1 MRQRKGIN
9 QGPGHRCQPP
19 RAIGDGTM
27 PKASVIVPVYNVEGY
42 LEKCVQSVLAQTE
55 KDFELLLVDDG
66 STDHSGEL
74 CDTLAQTD
82 SRIRVIHQ
90 QNQGLGG
97 ARNTGIREAKAP
109 WILLADSDDWIE
121 PEILEKTLAAAGKAP
136 DIDLVMFAY
145 RTVDEAGRELG
156 VFREN
161 MPKGQAL
168 TLDQRPDILLTAP
181 CAWNKLYRRG
191 FFQGTGLAYPPRV
204 WYEDLR
210 TSPKLM
216 AKAGRMVF
224 LDEVGYNYLQRQGSI
239 MNSANLER
247 NREILDAFDDLLPWF
262 RKEGLF
268 EAYRRELEYLAGFHV
283 YLTAGVRVALADR
296 KSPLLRELAA
306 YVEERFPGWRQN
318 PYLPKLGGKRR
329 LLVSLLQKKWY
340 WAVSLLF
347 KLKG

>member
-1 MRQRKGIN
+1 
-9 QGPGHRCQPP
+9 
-19 RAIGDGTM
+19 M
-27 PKASVIVPVYNVEGY
+27 PKASVIVPVYKVEEY
-42 LEKCVQSVLAQTE
+42 LEKCVQSILAQTE
-55 KDFELLLVDDG
+55 RDFELILVDDG
-66 STDHSGEL
+66 SPDRCGAL
-74 CDTLAQTD
+74 CDSLAQTD
-82 SRIRVIHQ
+82 PRIRVIHQ
-90 QNQGLGG
+90 ENQGLGG
-97 ARNTGIREAKAP
+97 ARNTGIREARGD
-109 WILLADSDDWIE
+109 WLLLVDSDDWIE
-121 PEILEKTLAAAGKAP
+121 PKILEKAMEAGLREEA
-136 DIDLVMFAY
+136 DLVMFAF
-145 RTVDEAGRELG
+145 RTVDEQGRELG
-156 VFREN
+156 VFRED
-161 MPKGQAL
+161 MPKERGIGLQEHKEA
-168 TLDQRPDILLTAP
+168 LLTAP
-181 CAWNKLYRRG
+181 CAWNKLYRRS

-239 MNSANLER
+239 MKSANLER

-268 EAYRRELEYLAGFHV
+268 EAYRRELEYLAVFHV

>member
-1 MRQRKGIN
+1 
-9 QGPGHRCQPP
+9 
-19 RAIGDGTM
+19 M
-27 PKASVIVPVYNVEGY
+27 PKASVIVPVYKVEEY
-42 LEKCVQSVLAQTE
+42 LEKCVQSILAQTE
-55 KDFELLLVDDG
+55 RDFELILVDDG
-66 STDHSGEL
+66 SPDRCGAL
-74 CDTLAQTD
+74 CDSLAQTD
-82 SRIRVIHQ
+82 PRIRVIHQ
-90 QNQGLGG
+90 ENQGLGG
-97 ARNTGIREAKAP
+97 ARNTGIREARGD
-109 WILLADSDDWIE
+109 WLLLVDSDDWIE
-121 PEILEKTLAAAGKAP
+121 PKILEKAMEAGLREEA
-136 DIDLVMFAY
+136 DLVMFAF
-145 RTVDEAGRELG
+145 RTVDEQGRELG
-156 VFREN
+156 VFRED
-161 MPKGQAL
+161 MPKERGIGLQEHKEA
-168 TLDQRPDILLTAP
+168 LLTAP

-239 MNSANLER
+239 MKSANLER

-268 EAYRRELEYLAGFHV
+268 EAYRRELEYLAVFHV

>member
-1 MRQRKGIN
+1 
-9 QGPGHRCQPP
+9 
-19 RAIGDGTM
+19 M
-27 PKASVIVPVYNVEGY
+27 PKASVIVPVYKVEEY
-42 LEKCVQSVLAQTE
+42 LEKCVQSILAQTE
-55 KDFELLLVDDG
+55 RDFELILVDDG
-66 STDHSGEL
+66 SPDRCGAL
-74 CDTLAQTD
+74 CDSLAQTD

-90 QNQGLGG
+90 ENQGLGG
-97 ARNTGIREAKAP
+97 ARNTGIREARGD
-109 WILLADSDDWIE
+109 WLLLVDSDDWIE
-121 PEILEKTLAAAGKAP
+121 PKILEKAMEAGLREEA
-136 DIDLVMFAY
+136 DLVMFAF
-145 RTVDEAGRELG
+145 RTVDEQGRELG
-156 VFREN
+156 VFRED
-161 MPKGQAL
+161 MPKERGI
-168 TLDQRPDILLTAP
+168 TLQEHKEALLTAP

-239 MNSANLER
+239 MKSANLER

-268 EAYRRELEYLAGFHV
+268 EAYRRELEYLAVFHV

-329 LLVSLLQKKWY
+329 LLVSLLEKKWY

>member
-1 MRQRKGIN
+1 
-9 QGPGHRCQPP
+9 
-19 RAIGDGTM
+19 M

-66 STDHSGEL
+66 STDHSGKL

-121 PEILEKTLAAAGKAP
+121 PGILEKTLAAAGKVP

-168 TLDQRPDILLTAP
+168 SLDQRPDILLTAP
-181 CAWNKLYRRG
+181 CAWNKLYRASLFHDWG
-191 FFQGTGLAYPPRV
+191 IEYPPRV
-204 WYEDLR
+204 WYEDVR
-210 TSPKLM
+210 TTPKLM
-216 AKAGRMVF
+216 TKARNMVF
-224 LDEVGYNYLQRQGSI
+224 LDDVGYNYLQRKGSI
-239 MNSANLER
+239 MNSVNVER
-247 NREILDAFDDLLPWF
+247 NREILEALEDVLGYF
-262 RKEGLF
+262 RQQGLS
-268 EAYRRELEYLAGFHV
+268 RRYHAELEHLAVAHV
-283 YLTAGVRVALADR
+283 LLFALVRVLRMDR
-296 KSPLLRELAA
+296 KNPLLGQFAA
-306 YVEERFPGWRQN
+306 FVKERFPHYREN
-318 PYLPKLGGKRR
+318 KYLYKLTRNQR
-329 LLVSLLQKKWY
+329 LALKLVDHKLY
-340 WAVSLLF
+340 GVVELLF
-347 KLKG
+347 RIKG

>member
-1 MRQRKGIN
+1 
-9 QGPGHRCQPP
+9 
-19 RAIGDGTM
+19 M
-27 PKASVIVPVYNVEGY
+27 PKASVIVPVYKVEEY
-42 LEKCVQSVLAQTE
+42 LEKCVQSILAQTE
-55 KDFELLLVDDG
+55 RDFELILVDDG
-66 STDHSGEL
+66 SPDRCGAL
-74 CDTLAQTD
+74 CDSLAQTD

-90 QNQGLGG
+90 ENQGLGG
-97 ARNTGIREAKAP
+97 ARNTGIREARGD
-109 WILLADSDDWIE
+109 WLLLVDSDDWIE
-121 PEILEKTLAAAGKAP
+121 PKILEKAMEAGLREEA
-136 DIDLVMFAY
+136 DLVMFAF
-145 RTVDEAGRELG
+145 RTVDEQGRELG
-156 VFREN
+156 VFRED
-161 MPKGQAL
+161 MPKERGIGLQEHKEA
-168 TLDQRPDILLTAP
+168 LLTAP
-181 CAWNKLYRRG
+181 CAWNKLYRRS

-210 TSPKLM
+210 TTPKLM

-239 MNSANLER
+239 MKSANLER

-268 EAYRRELEYLAGFHV
+268 EAYRRELEYLAVFHV

>member
-1 MRQRKGIN
+1 
-9 QGPGHRCQPP
+9 
-19 RAIGDGTM
+19 M
-27 PKASVIVPVYNVEGY
+27 PKASVIVPVYKVEEY
-42 LEKCVQSVLAQTE
+42 LEKCVQSILAQTE
-55 KDFELLLVDDG
+55 RDFELILVDDG
-66 STDHSGEL
+66 SPDRCGAL
-74 CDTLAQTD
+74 CDSLAQTD
-82 SRIRVIHQ
+82 PRVRVIHQ
-90 QNQGLGG
+90 ENQGLGG
-97 ARNTGIREAKAP
+97 ARNTGIREARGD
-109 WILLADSDDWIE
+109 WLLLVDSDDWIE
-121 PEILEKTLAAAGKAP
+121 PKILEKAMEAGLREEA
-136 DIDLVMFAY
+136 DLVMFAF
-145 RTVDEAGRELG
+145 RTVDEQGRELG
-156 VFREN
+156 VFRED
-161 MPKGQAL
+161 MPKERGI
-168 TLDQRPDILLTAP
+168 TLQEHKEALLTAP

-239 MNSANLER
+239 MKSANLER

-268 EAYRRELEYLAGFHV
+268 EAYRRELEYLAVFHV

>member
-1 MRQRKGIN
+1 
-9 QGPGHRCQPP
+9 
-19 RAIGDGTM
+19 M
-27 PKASVIVPVYNVEGY
+27 PKASVIVPVYKVEEY
-42 LEKCVQSVLAQTE
+42 LEKCVQSILAQTE
-55 KDFELLLVDDG
+55 RDFELILVDDG
-66 STDHSGEL
+66 SPDRCGAL
-74 CDTLAQTD
+74 CDSLAQTD

-90 QNQGLGG
+90 ENQGLGG
-97 ARNTGIREAKAP
+97 ARNTGIREARGD
-109 WILLADSDDWIE
+109 WLLLVDSDDWIE
-121 PEILEKTLAAAGKAP
+121 PKILEKAMEAGLREEA
-136 DIDLVMFAY
+136 DLVMFAF
-145 RTVDEAGRELG
+145 RTVDEQGRELG
-156 VFREN
+156 VFRED
-161 MPKGQAL
+161 MPKERGI
-168 TLDQRPDILLTAP
+168 TLQEHKEALLTAP

-210 TSPKLM
+210 TTPKLM

-239 MNSANLER
+239 MKSANLER

-268 EAYRRELEYLAGFHV
+268 EAYRRELEYLAVFHV

>member
-1 MRQRKGIN
+1 
-9 QGPGHRCQPP
+9 
-19 RAIGDGTM
+19 M
-27 PKASVIVPVYNVEGY
+27 PKASVIVPVYKVEEY
-42 LEKCVQSVLAQTE
+42 LEKCVQSILAQTE
-55 KDFELLLVDDG
+55 RDFELILVDDG
-66 STDHSGEL
+66 SPDRCGAL
-74 CDTLAQTD
+74 CDSLAQTD

-90 QNQGLGG
+90 ENQGLGG
-97 ARNTGIREAKAP
+97 ARNTGIREARGD
-109 WILLADSDDWIE
+109 WLLLVDSDDWIE
-121 PEILEKTLAAAGKAP
+121 PKILEKAMEAGLREEA
-136 DIDLVMFAY
+136 DLVMFAF
-145 RTVDEAGRELG
+145 RTVDEQGRELG
-156 VFREN
+156 VFRED
-161 MPKGQAL
+161 MPKERGI
-168 TLDQRPDILLTAP
+168 TLQEHKEALLTAP

-239 MNSANLER
+239 MKSANLER
-247 NREILDAFDDLLPWF
+247 NQEILDAFDDLLPWF

-268 EAYRRELEYLAGFHV
+268 EAYRRELEYLAVFHV

-329 LLVSLLQKKWY
+329 LLVSLLEKKWY

>member
-1 MRQRKGIN
+1 
-9 QGPGHRCQPP
+9 
-19 RAIGDGTM
+19 M
-27 PKASVIVPVYNVEGY
+27 PKASVIVPVYKVEEY
-42 LEKCVQSVLAQTE
+42 LEKCVQSILAQTE
-55 KDFELLLVDDG
+55 RDFELILVDDG
-66 STDHSGEL
+66 SPDRCGAL
-74 CDTLAQTD
+74 CDSLAQTD
-82 SRIRVIHQ
+82 PRVRVIHQ
-90 QNQGLGG
+90 ENQGLGG
-97 ARNTGIREAKAP
+97 ARNTGIREARGD
-109 WILLADSDDWIE
+109 WLLLVDSDDWIE
-121 PEILEKTLAAAGKAP
+121 PKILEKAMEAGLREEA
-136 DIDLVMFAY
+136 DLVMFAF
-145 RTVDEAGRELG
+145 RTVDEQGRELG
-156 VFREN
+156 VFRED
-161 MPKGQAL
+161 MPKERGIGLQEHKEA
-168 TLDQRPDILLTAP
+168 LLTAP
-181 CAWNKLYRRG
+181 CAWNKLYRRS

-239 MNSANLER
+239 MKSANLER

-268 EAYRRELEYLAGFHV
+268 EAYRRELEYLAVFHV

-329 LLVSLLQKKWY
+329 LLVSVLEKKWY

>member
-1 MRQRKGIN
+1 
-9 QGPGHRCQPP
+9 
-19 RAIGDGTM
+19 M
-27 PKASVIVPVYNVEGY
+27 PKASVIVPVYKVEEY
-42 LEKCVQSVLAQTE
+42 LEKCVQSILAQTE
-55 KDFELLLVDDG
+55 RDFELILVDDG
-66 STDHSGEL
+66 SPDRCGAL
-74 CDTLAQTD
+74 CDSLAQTD

-90 QNQGLGG
+90 ENQGLGG
-97 ARNTGIREAKAP
+97 ARNTGIREARGD
-109 WILLADSDDWIE
+109 WLLLVDSDDWIE
-121 PEILEKTLAAAGKAP
+121 PKILEKAMEAGLREEA
-136 DIDLVMFAY
+136 DLVMFAF
-145 RTVDEAGRELG
+145 RTVDEQGRELG

-161 MPKGQAL
+161 MPKERGIGLQEHKEA
-168 TLDQRPDILLTAP
+168 LLTAP
-181 CAWNKLYRRG
+181 CAWNKLYRRS

-210 TSPKLM
+210 TTPKLM

-239 MNSANLER
+239 MKSANLER

-268 EAYRRELEYLAGFHV
+268 EAYRRELEYLAVFHV

-329 LLVSLLQKKWY
+329 LLVSLLEKKWY

>member
-1 MRQRKGIN
+1 
-9 QGPGHRCQPP
+9 
-19 RAIGDGTM
+19 M
-27 PKASVIVPVYNVEGY
+27 PKASVIVPVYKVEEY
-42 LEKCVQSVLAQTE
+42 LEKCVQSILAQTE
-55 KDFELLLVDDG
+55 RDFELILVDDG
-66 STDHSGEL
+66 SPDRCGAL
-74 CDTLAQTD
+74 CDSLAQTD
-82 SRIRVIHQ
+82 PRIRVIHQ
-90 QNQGLGG
+90 ENQGLGG
-97 ARNTGIREAKAP
+97 ARNTGIREARGD
-109 WILLADSDDWIE
+109 WLLLVDSDDWIE
-121 PEILEKTLAAAGKAP
+121 PKILEKAMEAGLREEA
-136 DIDLVMFAY
+136 DLVMFAF
-145 RTVDEAGRELG
+145 RTVDEQGRELG
-156 VFREN
+156 VFRED
-161 MPKGQAL
+161 MPKERGI
-168 TLDQRPDILLTAP
+168 TLQEHKEALLTAP
-181 CAWNKLYRRG
+181 CAWNKLYRRS

-239 MNSANLER
+239 MKSANLER

-268 EAYRRELEYLAGFHV
+268 EAYRRELEYLAVFHV

-329 LLVSLLQKKWY
+329 LLVSLLEKKWY

>member
-1 MRQRKGIN
+1 
-9 QGPGHRCQPP
+9 
-19 RAIGDGTM
+19 M
-27 PKASVIVPVYNVEGY
+27 PKASVIVPVYKVEEY
-42 LEKCVQSVLAQTE
+42 LEKCVQSILAQTE
-55 KDFELLLVDDG
+55 RDFELILVDDG
-66 STDHSGEL
+66 SPDRCGAL
-74 CDTLAQTD
+74 CDSLAQTD
-82 SRIRVIHQ
+82 PRVRVIHQ
-90 QNQGLGG
+90 ENQGLGG
-97 ARNTGIREAKAP
+97 ARNTGIREARGD
-109 WILLADSDDWIE
+109 WLLLVDSDDWIE
-121 PEILEKTLAAAGKAP
+121 PKILEKAMEAGLREEA
-136 DIDLVMFAY
+136 DLVMFAF
-145 RTVDEAGRELG
+145 RTVDEQGRELG
-156 VFREN
+156 VFRED
-161 MPKGQAL
+161 MPKERGIGLQEHKEA
-168 TLDQRPDILLTAP
+168 LLTAP
-181 CAWNKLYRRG
+181 CAWNKLYRRS

-224 LDEVGYNYLQRQGSI
+224 LDEVGYNYLQRRGSI

-268 EAYRRELEYLAGFHV
+268 EAYRRELEYLAVFHV

-329 LLVSLLQKKWY
+329 LLLSLLQKKWY
-340 WAVSLLF
+340 GAVSLLF

>member
-1 MRQRKGIN
+1 
-9 QGPGHRCQPP
+9 
-19 RAIGDGTM
+19 M
-27 PKASVIVPVYNVEGY
+27 PKASVIVPVYKVEEY
-42 LEKCVQSVLAQTE
+42 LEKCVQSILAQTE
-55 KDFELLLVDDG
+55 RDFELILVDDG
-66 STDHSGEL
+66 SPDRCGAL
-74 CDTLAQTD
+74 CDSLAQTD
-82 SRIRVIHQ
+82 PRIRVIHQ
-90 QNQGLGG
+90 ENQGLGG
-97 ARNTGIREAKAP
+97 ARNTGIREARGD
-109 WILLADSDDWIE
+109 WLLLVDSDDWIE
-121 PEILEKTLAAAGKAP
+121 PKILEKAMEAGLREEA
-136 DIDLVMFAY
+136 DLVMFAF
-145 RTVDEAGRELG
+145 RTVDEQGRELG
-156 VFREN
+156 VFRED
-161 MPKGQAL
+161 MPKERGIGLQEHKEA
-168 TLDQRPDILLTAP
+168 LLTAP
-181 CAWNKLYRRG
+181 CAWNKLYRRS

-210 TSPKLM
+210 TTPKLM

-268 EAYRRELEYLAGFHV
+268 EAYRRELEYLAVFHV

-329 LLVSLLQKKWY
+329 LLVSLLEKKWY

>member
-1 MRQRKGIN
+1 
-9 QGPGHRCQPP
+9 
-19 RAIGDGTM
+19 M
-27 PKASVIVPVYNVEGY
+27 PKASVIVPVYKVEEY
-42 LEKCVQSVLAQTE
+42 LEKCVQSILAQTE
-55 KDFELLLVDDG
+55 RDFELILVDDG
-66 STDHSGEL
+66 SPDRCGAL
-74 CDTLAQTD
+74 CDSLAQTD
-82 SRIRVIHQ
+82 PRVRVIHQ
-90 QNQGLGG
+90 ENQGLGG
-97 ARNTGIREAKAP
+97 ARNTGIREARGD
-109 WILLADSDDWIE
+109 WLLLVDSDDWIE
-121 PEILEKTLAAAGKAP
+121 PKILEKAMEAGLREEA
-136 DIDLVMFAY
+136 DLVMFAF
-145 RTVDEAGRELG
+145 RTVDEQGRELG
-156 VFREN
+156 VFRED
-161 MPKGQAL
+161 MPKERGIGLQEHKEA
-168 TLDQRPDILLTAP
+168 LLTAP
-181 CAWNKLYRRG
+181 CAWNKLYRRS

-210 TSPKLM
+210 TTPKLM

-239 MNSANLER
+239 MKSANLER

-268 EAYRRELEYLAGFHV
+268 EAYRRELEYLAVFHV

-329 LLVSLLQKKWY
+329 LLVSLLEKKWY

>member
-1 MRQRKGIN
+1 
-9 QGPGHRCQPP
+9 
-19 RAIGDGTM
+19 M
-27 PKASVIVPVYNVEGY
+27 PKASVIVPVYKVEEY
-42 LEKCVQSVLAQTE
+42 LEKCVQSILAQTE
-55 KDFELLLVDDG
+55 RDFELILVDDG
-66 STDHSGEL
+66 SPDRCGAL
-74 CDTLAQTD
+74 CDSLAQTD

-90 QNQGLGG
+90 ENQGLGG
-97 ARNTGIREAKAP
+97 ARDTGIREARGD
-109 WILLADSDDWIE
+109 WLLLVDSDDWIE
-121 PEILEKTLAAAGKAP
+121 PKILEKAMEAGLREEA
-136 DIDLVMFAY
+136 DLVMFAF
-145 RTVDEAGRELG
+145 RTVDEQGRELG
-156 VFREN
+156 VFRED
-161 MPKGQAL
+161 MPKERGI
-168 TLDQRPDILLTAP
+168 TLQEHKEALLTAP
-181 CAWNKLYRRG
+181 CAWNKLYRRS

-210 TSPKLM
+210 TTPKLM

-239 MNSANLER
+239 MKSANLER

-268 EAYRRELEYLAGFHV
+268 EAYRRELEYLAVFHV

>member
-1 MRQRKGIN
+1 
-9 QGPGHRCQPP
+9 
-19 RAIGDGTM
+19 M
-27 PKASVIVPVYNVEGY
+27 PKASVIVPVYKVEEY
-42 LEKCVQSVLAQTE
+42 LEKCVQSILAQTE
-55 KDFELLLVDDG
+55 RDFELILVDDG
-66 STDHSGEL
+66 SPDRCGAL
-74 CDTLAQTD
+74 CDSLAQTD

-90 QNQGLGG
+90 ENQGLGG
-97 ARNTGIREAKAP
+97 ARNTGIREARGD
-109 WILLADSDDWIE
+109 WLLLVDSDDWIE
-121 PEILEKTLAAAGKAP
+121 PKILEKAMEAGLREEA
-136 DIDLVMFAY
+136 DLVMFAF
-145 RTVDEAGRELG
+145 RTVDEQGRELG
-156 VFREN
+156 VFRED
-161 MPKGQAL
+161 MPKERGIGLQEHKEA
-168 TLDQRPDILLTAP
+168 LLTAP
-181 CAWNKLYRRG
+181 CAWNKLYRRS

-204 WYEDLR
+204 WYEDMR

-239 MNSANLER
+239 MKSANLER

-268 EAYRRELEYLAGFHV
+268 EAYRRELEYLAVFHV

>member
-1 MRQRKGIN
+1 
-9 QGPGHRCQPP
+9 
-19 RAIGDGTM
+19 M
-27 PKASVIVPVYNVEGY
+27 PKASVIVPVYKVEEY
-42 LEKCVQSVLAQTE
+42 LEKCVQSILAQTE
-55 KDFELLLVDDG
+55 RDFELILVDDG
-66 STDHSGEL
+66 SPDRCGAL
-74 CDTLAQTD
+74 CDSLAQTD

-90 QNQGLGG
+90 ENQGLGG
-97 ARNTGIREAKAP
+97 ARNTGIREARGD
-109 WILLADSDDWIE
+109 WLLLVDSDDWIE
-121 PEILEKTLAAAGKAP
+121 PKILEKAMEAGLREEA
-136 DIDLVMFAY
+136 DLVMFAF
-145 RTVDEAGRELG
+145 RTVDEQGRELG
-156 VFREN
+156 VFRED
-161 MPKGQAL
+161 MPKERGIGLQEHKEA
-168 TLDQRPDILLTAP
+168 LLTAP
-181 CAWNKLYRRG
+181 CAWNKLYRRS

-210 TSPKLM
+210 TTPKLM

-239 MNSANLER
+239 MKSANLER

-268 EAYRRELEYLAGFHV
+268 EAYRRELEYLAVFHV

-329 LLVSLLQKKWY
+329 LLVSLLEKKWY

>member
-1 MRQRKGIN
+1 
-9 QGPGHRCQPP
+9 
-19 RAIGDGTM
+19 M
-27 PKASVIVPVYNVEGY
+27 PKASVIVPVYKVEEY
-42 LEKCVQSVLAQTE
+42 LEKCVQSILAQTE
-55 KDFELLLVDDG
+55 RDFELILVDDG
-66 STDHSGEL
+66 SPDRCGAL
-74 CDTLAQTD
+74 CDSLAQTD
-82 SRIRVIHQ
+82 PRVRVIHQ
-90 QNQGLGG
+90 ENQGLGG
-97 ARNTGIREAKAP
+97 ARNTGIREARGD
-109 WILLADSDDWIE
+109 WLLLVDSDDWIE
-121 PEILEKTLAAAGKAP
+121 PKILEKAMEAGLREEA
-136 DIDLVMFAY
+136 DLVMFAF
-145 RTVDEAGRELG
+145 RTVDEQGRELG
-156 VFREN
+156 VFRED
-161 MPKGQAL
+161 MPKERGI
-168 TLDQRPDILLTAP
+168 TLQEHKEALLTAP
-181 CAWNKLYRRG
+181 CAWNKLYRRS
-191 FFQGTGLAYPPRV
+191 FFQGTGFAYPPRV

-239 MNSANLER
+239 MKSANLER

-268 EAYRRELEYLAGFHV
+268 EAYRRELEYLAVFHV

-329 LLVSLLQKKWY
+329 LLVSLLEKKWY

>member
-1 MRQRKGIN
+1 
-9 QGPGHRCQPP
+9 
-19 RAIGDGTM
+19 M
-27 PKASVIVPVYNVEGY
+27 PKASVIVPVYKVEEY
-42 LEKCVQSVLAQTE
+42 LEKCVQSILAQTE
-55 KDFELLLVDDG
+55 RDFELILVDDG
-66 STDHSGEL
+66 SPDRCGAL
-74 CDTLAQTD
+74 CDSLAQTD

-90 QNQGLGG
+90 ENQGLGG
-97 ARNTGIREAKAP
+97 ARNTGIREARGD
-109 WILLADSDDWIE
+109 WLLLVDSDDWIE
-121 PEILEKTLAAAGKAP
+121 PKILEKAMEAGLREEA
-136 DIDLVMFAY
+136 DLVMFAF
-145 RTVDEAGRELG
+145 RTVDEQGRELG
-156 VFREN
+156 VFRED
-161 MPKGQAL
+161 MPKERGI
-168 TLDQRPDILLTAP
+168 TLQEHKEALLTAP
-181 CAWNKLYRRG
+181 CAWNKLYRRS

-210 TSPKLM
+210 TTPKLM

-239 MNSANLER
+239 MKSANLER

-268 EAYRRELEYLAGFHV
+268 EAYRRELEYLAVFHV

-329 LLVSLLQKKWY
+329 LLVSLLEKKWY

>member
-1 MRQRKGIN
+1 
-9 QGPGHRCQPP
+9 
-19 RAIGDGTM
+19 M
-27 PKASVIVPVYNVEGY
+27 PKASVIVPVYKVEEY
-42 LEKCVQSVLAQTE
+42 LEKCVQSILAQTE
-55 KDFELLLVDDG
+55 RDFELILVDDG
-66 STDHSGEL
+66 SPDRCGAL
-74 CDTLAQTD
+74 CDSLAQTD

-90 QNQGLGG
+90 ENQGLGG
-97 ARNTGIREAKAP
+97 ARNTGIREARGD
-109 WILLADSDDWIE
+109 WLLLVDSDDWIE
-121 PEILEKTLAAAGKAP
+121 PKILEKAMEAGLREEA
-136 DIDLVMFAY
+136 DLVMFAF
-145 RTVDEAGRELG
+145 RTVDEQGRELG

-161 MPKGQAL
+161 MPKERGIGLQEHKEA
-168 TLDQRPDILLTAP
+168 LLTAP
-181 CAWNKLYRRG
+181 CAWNKLYRRS

-239 MNSANLER
+239 MKSANLER

-268 EAYRRELEYLAGFHV
+268 EAYRRELEYLAVFHV

>member
-1 MRQRKGIN
+1 
-9 QGPGHRCQPP
+9 
-19 RAIGDGTM
+19 M
-27 PKASVIVPVYNVEGY
+27 PKASVIVPVYKVEEY
-42 LEKCVQSVLAQTE
+42 LEKCVQSILAQTE
-55 KDFELLLVDDG
+55 RDFELILVDDG
-66 STDHSGEL
+66 SPDRCGAL
-74 CDTLAQTD
+74 CDSLAQTD
-82 SRIRVIHQ
+82 PRIRVIHQ
-90 QNQGLGG
+90 ENQGLGG
-97 ARNTGIREAKAP
+97 ARNTGIREARGD
-109 WILLADSDDWIE
+109 WLLLVDSDDWIE
-121 PEILEKTLAAAGKAP
+121 PKILEKAMEAGLREEA
-136 DIDLVMFAY
+136 DLVMFAF
-145 RTVDEAGRELG
+145 RTVDEQGRELG
-156 VFREN
+156 VFRED
-161 MPKGQAL
+161 MPKERGIGLQEHKEA
-168 TLDQRPDILLTAP
+168 LLTAP
-181 CAWNKLYRRG
+181 CAWNKLYRRS

-210 TSPKLM
+210 TTPKLM

-239 MNSANLER
+239 MKSANLER

-268 EAYRRELEYLAGFHV
+268 EAYRRELEYLAVFHV

-329 LLVSLLQKKWY
+329 LLVSLLEKKWY

>member
-1 MRQRKGIN
+1 
-9 QGPGHRCQPP
+9 
-19 RAIGDGTM
+19 M
-27 PKASVIVPVYNVEGY
+27 PKASVIVPVYKVEEY
-42 LEKCVQSVLAQTE
+42 LEKCVQSILAQTE
-55 KDFELLLVDDG
+55 RDFELILVDDG
-66 STDHSGEL
+66 SPDRCGAL
-74 CDTLAQTD
+74 CDSLAQTD
-82 SRIRVIHQ
+82 PRVRVIHQ
-90 QNQGLGG
+90 ENQGLGG
-97 ARNTGIREAKAP
+97 ARNTGIREARGD
-109 WILLADSDDWIE
+109 WLLLVDSDDWIE
-121 PEILEKTLAAAGKAP
+121 PKILEKAMEAGLREEA
-136 DIDLVMFAY
+136 DLVMFAF
-145 RTVDEAGRELG
+145 RTVDEQGRELG
-156 VFREN
+156 VFRED
-161 MPKGQAL
+161 MPKERGI
-168 TLDQRPDILLTAP
+168 TLQEHKEALLTAP

-239 MNSANLER
+239 MKSANLER

-268 EAYRRELEYLAGFHV
+268 EAYRRELEYLAVFHV

-329 LLVSLLQKKWY
+329 LLVSLLEKKWY

>member
-1 MRQRKGIN
+1 
-9 QGPGHRCQPP
+9 
-19 RAIGDGTM
+19 M
-27 PKASVIVPVYNVEGY
+27 PKASVIVPVYKVEEY
-42 LEKCVQSVLAQTE
+42 LEKCVQSILAQTE
-55 KDFELLLVDDG
+55 RDFELILVDDG
-66 STDHSGEL
+66 SPDRCGAL
-74 CDTLAQTD
+74 CDSLAQTD
-82 SRIRVIHQ
+82 PRIRVIHQ
-90 QNQGLGG
+90 ENQGLGG
-97 ARNTGIREAKAP
+97 ARNTGIREARGD
-109 WILLADSDDWIE
+109 WLLLVDSDDWIE
-121 PEILEKTLAAAGKAP
+121 PKILEKAMEAGLREEA
-136 DIDLVMFAY
+136 DLVMFAF
-145 RTVDEAGRELG
+145 RTVDEQGRELG
-156 VFREN
+156 VFRED
-161 MPKGQAL
+161 MPKERGIGMQEHKEA
-168 TLDQRPDILLTAP
+168 LLTAP
-181 CAWNKLYRRG
+181 CAWNKLYRRS

-210 TSPKLM
+210 TTPKLM

-268 EAYRRELEYLAGFHV
+268 EAYRRELEYLAVFHV

>member
-1 MRQRKGIN
+1 
-9 QGPGHRCQPP
+9 
-19 RAIGDGTM
+19 M
-27 PKASVIVPVYNVEGY
+27 PKASVIVPVYKVEEY
-42 LEKCVQSVLAQTE
+42 LEKCVQSILAQTE
-55 KDFELLLVDDG
+55 RDFELILVDDG
-66 STDHSGEL
+66 SPDRCGAL
-74 CDTLAQTD
+74 CDSLAQTD
-82 SRIRVIHQ
+82 PRIRVIHQ
-90 QNQGLGG
+90 ENQGLGG
-97 ARNTGIREAKAP
+97 ARNTGIREARGD
-109 WILLADSDDWIE
+109 WLLLVDSDDWIE
-121 PEILEKTLAAAGKAP
+121 PKILEKAMEAGLREEA
-136 DIDLVMFAY
+136 DLVMFAF
-145 RTVDEAGRELG
+145 RTVDEQGRELG
-156 VFREN
+156 VFRED
-161 MPKGQAL
+161 MPKERGIAL
-168 TLDQRPDILLTAP
+168 QEYKEALLTAP
-181 CAWNKLYRRG
+181 CAGNRLYRRS

-210 TSPKLM
+210 TPPKLM

-268 EAYRRELEYLAGFHV
+268 EAYRRELEYLAVFHV

>member
-1 MRQRKGIN
+1 
-9 QGPGHRCQPP
+9 
-19 RAIGDGTM
+19 M
-27 PKASVIVPVYNVEGY
+27 PKASVIVPVYKVEEY
-42 LEKCVQSVLAQTE
+42 LEKCVQSILAQTE
-55 KDFELLLVDDG
+55 RNFELILVDDG
-66 STDHSGEL
+66 SPDRCGAL
-74 CDTLAQTD
+74 CDSLAQTD

-90 QNQGLGG
+90 ENQGLGG
-97 ARNTGIREAKAP
+97 ARNTGIREARGD
-109 WILLADSDDWIE
+109 WLLLVDSDDWIE
-121 PEILEKTLAAAGKAP
+121 PKILEKAMEAGLREEA
-136 DIDLVMFAY
+136 DLVMFAF
-145 RTVDEAGRELG
+145 RTVDEQGRELG
-156 VFREN
+156 VFRED
-161 MPKGQAL
+161 MPKERGIGLQEHKEA
-168 TLDQRPDILLTAP
+168 LLTAP
-181 CAWNKLYRRG
+181 CAWNKLYRRS

-210 TSPKLM
+210 TTPKLM

-239 MNSANLER
+239 MKSANLER

-268 EAYRRELEYLAGFHV
+268 EAYRRELEYLAVFHV

>member
-1 MRQRKGIN
+1 
-9 QGPGHRCQPP
+9 
-19 RAIGDGTM
+19 M
-27 PKASVIVPVYNVEGY
+27 PKASVIVPVYKVEEY
-42 LEKCVQSVLAQTE
+42 LEKCVQSILAQTE
-55 KDFELLLVDDG
+55 RDFELILVDDG
-66 STDHSGEL
+66 SPDRCGAL
-74 CDTLAQTD
+74 CDSLAQTD
-82 SRIRVIHQ
+82 PRIRVIHQ
-90 QNQGLGG
+90 ENQGLGG
-97 ARNTGIREAKAP
+97 ARNTGIREARGD
-109 WILLADSDDWIE
+109 WLLLVDSDDWIE
-121 PEILEKTLAAAGKAP
+121 PKILEKAMEAGLREEA
-136 DIDLVMFAY
+136 DLVMFAF
-145 RTVDEAGRELG
+145 RTVDEQGRELG
-156 VFREN
+156 VFRED
-161 MPKGQAL
+161 MPKERGIAL
-168 TLDQRPDILLTAP
+168 QEHKEALLTAP
-181 CAWNKLYRRG
+181 CAWNKLYRRS

-224 LDEVGYNYLQRQGSI
+224 LDGVGYNYLQRQGSI

-268 EAYRRELEYLAGFHV
+268 EAYRRELEYLAVFHV

>member
-1 MRQRKGIN
+1 
-9 QGPGHRCQPP
+9 
-19 RAIGDGTM
+19 M
-27 PKASVIVPVYNVEGY
+27 PKASVIVPVYKVEEY
-42 LEKCVQSVLAQTE
+42 LEKCVQSILAQTE
-55 KDFELLLVDDG
+55 RDFELILVDDG
-66 STDHSGEL
+66 SPDRCGAL
-74 CDTLAQTD
+74 CDSLAQTD

-90 QNQGLGG
+90 ENQGLGG
-97 ARNTGIREAKAP
+97 ARNTGIREARGD
-109 WILLADSDDWIE
+109 WLLLVDSDDWIE
-121 PEILEKTLAAAGKAP
+121 PKILEKAMEAGLREEA
-136 DIDLVMFAY
+136 DLVMFAF
-145 RTVDEAGRELG
+145 RTVDEQGRELG
-156 VFREN
+156 VFRED
-161 MPKGQAL
+161 MPKERGI
-168 TLDQRPDILLTAP
+168 TLQEHKEALLTAP

-268 EAYRRELEYLAGFHV
+268 EAYRRELEYLAVFHV

>member
-1 MRQRKGIN
+1 
-9 QGPGHRCQPP
+9 
-19 RAIGDGTM
+19 M
-27 PKASVIVPVYNVEGY
+27 PKASVIVPVYKVEEY
-42 LEKCVQSVLAQTE
+42 LEKCVQSILAQTE
-55 KDFELLLVDDG
+55 RDFELILVDDG
-66 STDHSGEL
+66 SPDRCGAL
-74 CDTLAQTD
+74 CDSLAQTD
-82 SRIRVIHQ
+82 PRVRVIHQ
-90 QNQGLGG
+90 ENQGLGG
-97 ARNTGIREAKAP
+97 ARNTGIREARGD
-109 WILLADSDDWIE
+109 WLLLVDSDDWIE
-121 PEILEKTLAAAGKAP
+121 PKILEKAMEAGLREEA
-136 DIDLVMFAY
+136 DLVMFAF
-145 RTVDEAGRELG
+145 RTVDEQGRELG
-156 VFREN
+156 VFRED
-161 MPKGQAL
+161 MPKERGI
-168 TLDQRPDILLTAP
+168 TLQEHKEALLTAP
-181 CAWNKLYRRG
+181 CAWNKLYRRS

-239 MNSANLER
+239 MKSANLER

-268 EAYRRELEYLAGFHV
+268 EAYRRELEYLAVFHV

-329 LLVSLLQKKWY
+329 LLVSLLEKKWY

>member
-1 MRQRKGIN
+1 
-9 QGPGHRCQPP
+9 
-19 RAIGDGTM
+19 M

-66 STDHSGEL
+66 STDHSGKL

-121 PEILEKTLAAAGKAP
+121 PGILEKTLAAAGKAP

-168 TLDQRPDILLTAP
+168 SLDQRPDILLTAP
-181 CAWNKLYRRG
+181 CAWNKLYR
-191 FFQGTGLAYPPRV
+191 A
-204 WYEDLR
+204 
-210 TSPKLM
+210 S
-216 AKAGRMVF
+216 
-224 LDEVGYNYLQRQGSI
+224 
-239 MNSANLER
+239 
-247 NREILDAFDDLLPWF
+247 
-262 RKEGLF
+262 LF
-268 EAYRRELEYLAGFHV
+268 HDWGI
-283 YLTAGVRVALADR
+283 
-296 KSPLLRELAA
+296 
-306 YVEERFPGWRQN
+306 
-318 PYLPKLGGKRR
+318 
-329 LLVSLLQKKWY
+329 
-340 WAVSLLF
+340 
-347 KLKG
+347 

>member
-1 MRQRKGIN
+1 
-9 QGPGHRCQPP
+9 
-19 RAIGDGTM
+19 M
-27 PKASVIVPVYNVEGY
+27 PKASVIVPVYKVEEY
-42 LEKCVQSVLAQTE
+42 LEKCVQSILAQTE
-55 KDFELLLVDDG
+55 RDFELILVDDG
-66 STDHSGEL
+66 SPDRCGAL
-74 CDTLAQTD
+74 CDSLAQTD
-82 SRIRVIHQ
+82 PRIRVIHQ
-90 QNQGLGG
+90 ENQGLGG
-97 ARNTGIREAKAP
+97 ARNTGIREARGD
-109 WILLADSDDWIE
+109 WLLLVDSDDWIE
-121 PEILEKTLAAAGKAP
+121 PKILEKAMEAGLREEA
-136 DIDLVMFAY
+136 DLVMFAF
-145 RTVDEAGRELG
+145 RTVDEQGRELG
-156 VFREN
+156 VFRED
-161 MPKGQAL
+161 MPKERGI
-168 TLDQRPDILLTAP
+168 TLQEHKEALLTAP

-239 MNSANLER
+239 MKSANLER

-268 EAYRRELEYLAGFHV
+268 EAYRRELEYLAVFHV

>member
-1 MRQRKGIN
+1 
-9 QGPGHRCQPP
+9 
-19 RAIGDGTM
+19 M
-27 PKASVIVPVYNVEGY
+27 PKASVIVPVYKVEEY
-42 LEKCVQSVLAQTE
+42 LEKCVQSILAQTE
-55 KDFELLLVDDG
+55 RDFELILVDDG
-66 STDHSGEL
+66 SPDRCGAL
-74 CDTLAQTD
+74 CDSLAQTD
-82 SRIRVIHQ
+82 PRIRVIHQ
-90 QNQGLGG
+90 ENQGLGG
-97 ARNTGIREAKAP
+97 ARNTGIREARGD
-109 WILLADSDDWIE
+109 WLLLVDSDDWIE
-121 PEILEKTLAAAGKAP
+121 PKILEKAMEAGLREEA
-136 DIDLVMFAY
+136 DLVMFAF
-145 RTVDEAGRELG
+145 RTVDEQGRELG
-156 VFREN
+156 VFRED
-161 MPKGQAL
+161 MPKERGI
-168 TLDQRPDILLTAP
+168 TLQEHKEALLTAP

-268 EAYRRELEYLAGFHV
+268 EAYRRELEYLAVFHV

>member
-1 MRQRKGIN
+1 
-9 QGPGHRCQPP
+9 
-19 RAIGDGTM
+19 M
-27 PKASVIVPVYNVEGY
+27 PKASVIVPVYKVEEY
-42 LEKCVQSVLAQTE
+42 LEKCVQSILAQTE
-55 KDFELLLVDDG
+55 RDFELILVDDG
-66 STDHSGEL
+66 SPDRCGAL
-74 CDTLAQTD
+74 CDSLAQTD

-90 QNQGLGG
+90 ENQGLGG
-97 ARNTGIREAKAP
+97 ARNTGIREARGD
-109 WILLADSDDWIE
+109 WLLLVDSDDWIE
-121 PEILEKTLAAAGKAP
+121 PKILEKAMEAGLREEA
-136 DIDLVMFAY
+136 DLVMFAF
-145 RTVDEAGRELG
+145 RTVDEQGRELG
-156 VFREN
+156 VFRED
-161 MPKGQAL
+161 MPKERGIGLQEHKEA
-168 TLDQRPDILLTAP
+168 LLTAP
-181 CAWNKLYRRG
+181 CAWNKLYRRS

-210 TSPKLM
+210 TTPKLM

-268 EAYRRELEYLAGFHV
+268 EAYRRELEYLAVFHV